1 MTFGVAY
8 GATVRGAALEAA
20 RTEAERRTSLGA
32 GALLADIDKSR
43 VLPFVLTA
51 LPDVTTAFAGSS
63 LDARRR
69 LDRTFAALARR
80 TRASVLYAIDA
91 NGTARAAST

>member
-1 MTFGVAY
+1 VAY

-20 RTEAERRTSLGA
+20 RNEAERCTSLGA

-51 LPDVTTAFAGSS
+51 LPDVTTASAGSS
-63 LDARRR
+63 LTAGSD
-69 LDRTFAALARR
+69 LCRTCPADK
-80 TRASVLYAIDA
+80 ASVLYATDA